1 MTNNYC
7 IDEMKE
13 EVRLKRRL
21 AEVVGKYALA
31 VEENILLRAE
41 VERLNDMISSTSRKE
56 RSYVPQIN

>member
-1 MTNNYC
+1 MPSDYF
-7 IDEMKE
+7 IDELKE

-21 AEVVGKYALA
+21 AEVVAKYALA

-56 RSYVPQIN
+56 RSYVPKIN